1 MIGGTTNAKPK
12 GGYPMFDNPNKE
24 LERLQQELLD
34 AEKQPEDYYT
44 DEDLEADLE
53 DPSEWEGD
61 DRAPLSQSYT
71 GVTDDTQLWG
81 LDPEPEEPPAEPEKP
96 EKPRF
101 VGLKFAIALE
111 LLGIAALFWW
121 WYLWIR

>member
-1 MIGGTTNAKPK
+1 
-12 GGYPMFDNPNKE
+12 MFDNPNKE

-96 EKPRF
+96 E
-101 VGLKFAIALE
+101 
-111 LLGIAALFWW
+111 
-121 WYLWIR
+121 